1 MLSVSLSWFCKGM
14 ETALEVAPLSHSDN
28 RDKQMTVIIIS
39 IKKSYLIAL
48 T

>member
-1 MLSVSLSWFCKGM
+1 MLSVSLSRLYKGM